1 MQVLI
6 DEFWHLIAHRGEL
19 SKPRDYVRVQIGDEE
34 AVAFHDGDHVIVF
47 DNLCPHRGAR
57 IFDGEIGNARFLC
70 RYHGWSYAR
79 GKVVTGS
86 AGFLDP
92 GCGTPKLTTW
102 QTAWIGDFLFA
113 SKRPRESIVT
123 QLADFVSPL
132 ELISGDLVRCS
143 DVNAYAYECDW
154 RIALEN
160 ALEPYHVGAIHPES
174 LDTLKLEAGTNEFSG
189 RNSLWRTQVGAPRL
203 HRGLERLSSLFEIRY
218 QHQGYF
224 SFYIFPFSMLSS
236 TFGYSYSLQNFFP
249 SASANRTH
257 FMSRFYEARTKE
269 SVRAETIAPFFE
281 NAARVNRQVFEEDHQ
296 ICKRV
301 PAKSWR
307 SDLGFLTESET
318 KVAEFR
324 KAIKPFL

>member
-1 MQVLI
+1 M
-6 DEFWHLIAHRGEL
+6 
-19 SKPRDYVRVQIGDEE
+19 QIGNEE
-34 AVAFHDGDHVIVF
+34 AVAFHDGDQVIVF

-57 IFDGEIGNARFLC
+57 IFDGETGNARFLC

-86 AGFLDP
+86 PGFLDP
-92 GCGTPKLTTW
+92 GCGTPSLATW
-102 QTAWIGDFLFA
+102 HTAWIGDFLFA

-123 QLADFVSPL
+123 QLADFAPVL
-132 ELISGDLVRCS
+132 ETISNDLVRCS
-143 DVNAYAYECDW
+143 DVNAFVYECDW

-203 HRGLERLSSLFEIRY
+203 HRGLERLNTLFDVQY
-218 QHQGYF
+218 QHRGYF

-249 SASANRTH
+249 TACPDRTY
-257 FMSRFYEARTKE
+257 FMSRFYQSRLKD
-269 SVRAETIAPFFE
+269 SVRAETVAPFFE
-281 NAARVNRQVFEEDHQ
+281 NAARVNRQVFDEDHL

-301 PAKSWR
+301 RARSWR
-307 SDLGFLTESET
+307 SDLGYLTQSET
-318 KVAEFR
+318 KVAAFR
-324 KAIKPFL
+324 EAIKPFL